1 MITSEYDDIFSRF
14 MTRITDYGFAAQDEY
29 LAGQMMQGWLRS
41 VLAKPMV
48 RRLFSSIIAD
58 DDVEEVEYEM
68 KEPLDEN
75 SDKEFVEE
83 MLAVGMVISWVS
95 PQYHSVLNT
104 SQVFTNSEQ
113 KFYSQSQHL
122 SELKEMYEKAQT
134 DFRKLIRD
142 RGYGL
147 AVINGVSS
155 S

>member
-29 LAGQMMQGWLRS
+29 LAGEMMQNWLHS
-41 VLAKPMV
+41 VVAKPMV
-48 RRLFSSIIAD
+48 RRLFSSISAD
-58 DDVEEVEYEM
+58 DDIEEVEYEM
-68 KEPLDEN
+68 KESLDDD
-75 SDKEFVEE
+75 SDQEFVEE
-83 MLAVGMVISWVS
+83 MLAVGMIISWLS
-95 PQYHSVLNT
+95 PQYNTVLNT
-104 SQVFTNSEQ
+104 SQMFTNSEQ
-113 KFYSQSQHL
+113 KFYSQAAHL
-122 SELKEMYEKAQT
+122 NELREMYTKAQT

>member
-122 SELKEMYEKAQT
+122 SELKGMYEKAQT